1 MPKFGN
7 IAIKMNIPYSVRRSI
22 RQQTALF
29 PGKWP
34 CRPQDNRDQR
44 YMRFFS
50 LPRPAFLVA
59 CTIAL
64 TVIAAVLV
72 LGKGLGDADGYLT
85 RDSSSYLELAENL
98 IAGNGVTVLNT
109 GAGVAASE
117 RFATWPIGYPGFIAL
132 VSGITGVSTFL
143 ASKLINIGFL
153 VLAVLAVV
161 RGFGRDGPIL
171 ALLLLTGGTLEIF
184 AFSWSEAPFIALM
197 VLFALALARVMPSGA
212 PLKAGQL
219 FWLCL
224 LAFALFL
231 TRYIGLFAL
240 APLLV
245 VALLKL
251 RNHDLRPALLLAG
264 TAGVAGAL
272 ALAYLLYNSAATGHA
287 TGIPRPAAMET
298 HADLLSALGI
308 ALVRELVL
316 PIPYWVATDIKHNA
330 ILGLVLIF
338 ILALTVL
345 AARMP
350 SEDPAPATRA
360 RAQAFLLVGGFYLAS
375 MIALRW
381 ISFFDPFGYRL
392 LGPGTVIVLIGI
404 FAGLLAYRPSLRAPV
419 FLGLLGMVALSLVV
433 HAMMLRS
440 NTVPGGYAAG
450 VDTRAAAYVD
460 LPPGAIVL
468 YGLRHL
474 RYQRA
479 DVHLF
484 NPNRHSDM
492 GEDDPIDVL
501 MAELDPSRPVYLE
514 LGRWALEA
522 EETAPSQALRD
533 FITTCERESYLHQ
546 IVQEAGIWKCIALS
560 KSP

>member
-1 MPKFGN
+1 
-7 IAIKMNIPYSVRRSI
+7 
-22 RQQTALF
+22 
-29 PGKWP
+29 
-34 CRPQDNRDQR
+34 
-44 YMRFFS
+44 MRFFN

-59 CTIAL
+59 FTIAL

-98 IAGNGVTVLNT
+98 IAGKGATVLNT
-109 GAGVAASE
+109 GAGLAGSAH
-117 RFATWPIGYPGFIAL
+117 FATWPLGYPGLIAL

-153 VLAVLAVV
+153 MLAVLAVI

-197 VLFALALARVMPSGA
+197 VLFALALARVMPPGA
-212 PLKAGQL
+212 PIKAGQL
-219 FWLCL
+219 LWLCL
-224 LAFALFL
+224 LVFALFL

-245 VALLKL
+245 VALFKL
-251 RNHDLRPALLLAG
+251 RDHDLRPAVLLAG

-272 ALAYLLYNSAATGHA
+272 ALAYLMYNHAMTGHA

-298 HADLLSALGI
+298 HAELISELGI
-308 ALVRELVL
+308 AVLREVVL
-316 PIPYWVATDIKHNA
+316 PIPYWVGTDIKHNA
-330 ILGLVLIF
+330 ILALVLVF
-338 ILALTVL
+338 ALGLALL
-345 AARMP
+345 AMRRDPKDP
-350 SEDPAPATRA
+350 SPTTRA
-360 RAQAFLLVGGFYLAS
+360 RAQAFLLVGGFYLAG
-375 MIALRW
+375 MIVLRW
-381 ISFFDPFGYRL
+381 TSFFDPFGYRL
-392 LGPGTVIVLIGI
+392 LGPGTVIVLIGV
-404 FAGLLAYRPSLRAPV
+404 FAGLLAYRPTLRGPV
-419 FLGLLGMVALSLVV
+419 LIGLAGMATLSLAV
-433 HAMMLRS
+433 HAMMLRG
-440 NTVPGGYAAG
+440 NAAPGGYQAG
-450 VDTRAAAYVD
+450 AETRAEAYAA

-474 RYQRA
+474 RYQRP

-492 GEDDPIDVL
+492 GEEDPVDVL

-514 LGRWALEA
+514 LARWALEA

-533 FITTCERESYLHQ
+533 LITTCERESYLHQ
-546 IVQEAGIWKCIALS
+546 IVQQAGIWKCIALY